1 MSKKITINRQL
12 LLSNLKYGI
21 TILQEKAIMPVYSSF
36 LFEKK
41 DNKITITCSSTEM
54 EIITEFEQ
62 KQGDDMSVLIEG
74 NIFFSTLSALKD
86 EEITIVINEKFQM
99 LLNAGKKKYIIPTN
113 DPSQFPHM
121 TISNDIRGIHL
132 SADTIRKYLPKAAA
146 ATRKQ
151 DIAEAFRCVEI
162 KVENNNL
169 TILGLHSSFMYR
181 SLSPFEAENI
191 TVYIIGGL
199 SDVIKEMDTK
209 ETMFIGTDGRNTVF
223 KCGNITINALT
234 LATKYVNANPLFA
247 IKRKPSFIVNKT
259 AMLDSLK
266 RLRLFSG
273 MANDIFITCEDNSIV
288 MRSEFLEAAKRGVE
302 TIDCQIVEK
311 FEEIRL
317 AQKLL
322 LLTLNNIES
331 EEVVIEMGANIKVP
345 IMIYGNGEMGVEE
358 RFLIA
363 LMVSTQE

>member
-1 MSKKITINRQL
+1 MNKKITINRQL

-41 DNKITITCSSTEM
+41 DSRITITCSSTEM
-54 EIITEFEQ
+54 EIITDFEH
-62 KQGDDMSVLIEG
+62 KDGDDMSILIEG
-74 NIFFSTLSALKD
+74 NIFFSTLSALRD
-86 EEITIVINEKFQM
+86 DDITIAINEKFQM
-99 LLNAGKKKYIIPTN
+99 LLNAGKKKYVIPTH
-113 DPSQFPHM
+113 DPNQFPHM
-121 TISNDIRGIHL
+121 TVSKDIKGIHL
-132 SADTIRKYLPKAAA
+132 SADTVRKYLPKAAA

-199 SDVIKEMDTK
+199 SDVIKEMDTM

-247 IKRKPSFIVNKT
+247 TKRKPCFIINKT
-259 AMLDSLK
+259 VMLDSLK

-273 MANDIFITCEDNSIV
+273 MANDIFITCEENSIV
-288 MRSEFLEAAKRGVE
+288 MRSEYLEAAKRGVE

-311 FEEIRL
+311 FDEIRV

-322 LLTLNNIES
+322 LLTLNNIDS
-331 EEVVIEMGANIKVP
+331 EEVVIEMGENAKVP

-363 LMVSTQE
+363 LMISTQE